1 VLAALSLTS
10 VVVAGCGAD
19 SGTQDHESQ
28 DPGARLAAT
37 VQAEVSASTE
47 EVTSTTALA
56 SMTARG
62 ALPPSLIGREWSR
75 LPTRQKVVALTFDC
89 GSNAAGVPSILSTL
103 KRTGATATFFMCGKW
118 AESFAGHARSIA
130 ARYPVGNHTYSHPHL
145 TRLSASA
152 IRREVRLGA
161 AAIRNV
167 TGKNPKPLFRFPYG
181 DRDEPTIR
189 VVNNLGY
196 GAIGWTVDTLG
207 WKGRRGGQTTASVVR
222 RVLDAARPGAIV
234 LMHVGAAPDGSTLDA
249 SALPRVIK
257 ELRARGYRFVT
268 VAQYV

>member
-1 VLAALSLTS
+1 VS
-10 VVVAGCGAD
+10 GCGAD
-19 SGTQDHESQ
+19 SPDQ
-28 DPGARLAAT
+28 
-37 VQAEVSASTE
+37 EVVPRAASTVE
-47 EVTSTTALA
+47 ASFSTPPEVAEATAQGASTVSTE
-56 SMTARG
+56 
-62 ALPPSLIGREWSR
+62 ALPPSLVGREWSR

-103 KRTGATATFFMCGKW
+103 KGTGATATFFMCGKW
-118 AESFAGHARSIA
+118 AETFPGRARSIA

-167 TGKNPKPLFRFPYG
+167 TGKDPKPLFRFPYG
-181 DRDEPTIR
+181 DRDERTIR
-189 VVNNLGY
+189 IVNNLGY

-207 WKGRRGGQTTASVVR
+207 WKGRAGGQTTASVVR
-222 RVLDAARPGAIV
+222 RVLDGVRPGAIL

-249 SALPRVIK
+249 RALPQIIK
-257 ELRARGYRFVT
+257 ELRERGYRFVT